1 MTYAGRLA
9 ICAATS
15 VAGHVLLARGSA
27 NLPALVETAA
37 PVVLRVELREPPAP
51 EPEPEPEA
59 PAPDKTEAST
69 QPVHEAPARHAR
81 RATSEPAQ
89 AHAPKEATPTERPT
103 TGDTGATPVFGISME
118 STSSAGSGPS
128 LPVGNTL
135 QARPHTHPGDSDPG
149 AAEAL
154 TAPVPAYE
162 VTKMPLPKGG
172 EPEAKYTEKAREAGL
187 EGVVIFDLVV
197 DEHGRARDIKV
208 VQGLGLGLT
217 EAATREVRRMEFW
230 PGERNGTPVPVR
242 LRGLKIRFRLRDNE

>member
-37 PVVLRVELREPPAP
+37 PMVLRIELREPPAP
-51 EPEPEPEA
+51 APEPEPEA
-59 PAPDKTEAST
+59 PTPDKTEATT
-69 QPVHEAPARHAR
+69 QPVHEAPARRSR

-89 AHAPKEATPTERPT
+89 ANAPKEATPTERPA
-103 TGDTGATPVFGISME
+103 TGDTGATPVFG
-118 STSSAGSGPS
+118 AGSGPS

-135 QARPHTHPGDSDPG
+135 QARPRTRPGDSDPS
-149 AAEAL
+149 ALKAL

-172 EPEAKYTEKAREAGL
+172 EPEAKYTEQAREAGL
-187 EGVVIFDLVV
+187 EGVVVFDLVV
-197 DEHGRARDIKV
+197 DEHGHARDIKV